1 MSDYNYAYTKIENIE
16 DRNLRELFDEIQKL
30 RGIKAEGLVIHFLIH
45 SFQPFLS
52 EKKAK
57 FDKKELIL
65 CYYLQRKIKDLQDT
79 EIYRLCIDL
88 TGMFKKGH
96 IEDFHGVKLYAFLNK
111 VIPDDRKKKKRK
123 TCKR

>member
-1 MSDYNYAYTKIENIE
+1 MSVYNYAHTKIENIN
-16 DRNLRELFDEIQKL
+16 DLSLRELFDEIYKL
-30 RGIKAEGLVIHFLIH
+30 RGIEANGQVVQFLIH

-65 CYYLQRKIKDLQDT
+65 SYYLQKKIKELQDT
-79 EIYRLCIDL
+79 EIYKLCIDL
-88 TGMFKKGH
+88 ARMFKKGH

-111 VIPDDRKKKKRK
+111 VIPDDRKKKKR
-123 TCKR
+123 